1 MTTPISLDYLA
12 EYYQLEPS
20 LFRESDNLHRLFQA
34 IFEVYSTQ
42 QEDFLWLSQNILNID
57 VAEKWHLDFIGNLV
71 GQSRVLID
79 FESERSFGFEDAY
92 RSDTFGSKIDSGI
105 GGYWKSRSNFN
116 KASAKIL
123 DDDVY
128 RRVIKART
136 VYNSSDC
143 TPNSLLLA
151 LNYLTGDN
159 NNTVQT
165 EKHGSIVIRTS
176 DNTGLVSYFID
187 KIGSIEG
194 VLPIASGVS
203 CRAYRN
209 NGYLED
215 LGLYNITNNLFE
227 LVNEDLPNA
236 FRTSVRFF
244 GNNLEK
250 LTNEELPNT
259 LK

>member
-20 LFRESDNLHRLFQA
+20 LFRESDNLHSLLQA
-34 IFEVYSTQ
+34 IFQAYSTQ

-79 FESERSFGFEDAY
+79 FESERNFGFEDAY

-105 GGYWKSRSNFN
+105 GGYWKSRANFN
-116 KASAKIL
+116 NASAKIL
-123 DDDVY
+123 DDELY

-151 LNYLTGDN
+151 LNYLTGDK
-159 NNTVQT
+159 NNTVQM
-165 EKHGSIVIRTS
+165 EKHGSIVIKTS
-176 DNTGLVSYFID
+176 DNTGLVSYFVD
-187 KIGSIEG
+187 RIGTLES
-194 VLPIASGVS
+194 VLPIACGVS
-203 CRAYRN
+203 CRVYKN
-209 NGYLED
+209 NSYLED

-236 FRTSVRFF
+236 FNSNIRLFSTD
-244 GNNLEK
+244 LEK
-250 LTNEELPNT
+250 LTNEELPNIF
-259 LK
+259 K